1 MIDWIFELIG
11 TFVAEVLGRLNLW
24 GWIILLSIVGG
35 IVLAC
40 VYL

>member
-11 TFVAEVLGRLNLW
+11 TFVAEVLGKLNLW
-24 GWIILLSIVGG
+24 GWIILLLLVGL

>member
-1 MIDWIFELIG
+1 MIDWISELIG
-11 TFVAEVLGRLNLW
+11 TFVAEVLCKLKLW
-24 GWIILLSIVGG
+24 GWIILLSIVGL